1 MLKKLFHID
10 NKEGNASEQVLSL
23 RIGASHCS
31 YAITDLKGD
40 DLFRLG
46 YYSYESTDHN
56 PVELLYM
63 AEPSLDVPFNK
74 VLAGYDFEQSTLVP
88 EIYFKQEDAKNLLQS
103 LYGVHGTKSVVT
115 EPVADWQLFN
125 VYAVPKEMHEWMKH
139 KFTSGNYWHQ
149 YTIGLKRLVKVAEG
163 ELFVDLRASDFTVIA
178 TRGDQLMI
186 AQTFLYSTPEDVLY
200 YLLKLCQEFQLSQKT
215 VHVSLAGLI
224 EKNSALYKELYQYFI
239 HLHFREPVWEIP
251 GTELPAHF
259 FTSLNDLS
267 RCAS

>member
-10 NKEGNASEQVLSL
+10 NKEGNPDEQVLSL

-31 YAITDLKGD
+31 YVITDLTGE

-46 YYSYESTDHN
+46 YYSYETADHN

-63 AEPSLDVPFNK
+63 AEPSLDVSFSK

-88 EIYFKQEDAKNLLQS
+88 ETYFKKEDANNLLQS
-103 LYGVHGTKSVVT
+103 LYGVNGTKTVVT
-115 EPVADWQLFN
+115 EPVTDWQLFN
-125 VYAVPKEMHEWMKH
+125 VYAIPKEMHEWMKH

-149 YTIGLKRLVKVAEG
+149 YTIGLKNLVNVEEG
-163 ELFVDLRASDFTVIA
+163 QLFVDLRSTDFTVIA
-178 TRGDQLMI
+178 TRGNQLLI

-215 VHVSLAGLI
+215 VRLSLSGLI

-239 HLHFREPVWEIP
+239 QLHFRESTWEVANA
-251 GTELPAHF
+251 ELPAHF